1 MAAEITLYDI
11 STDPPTVTTLVAATA
26 AEIPAGAIVLYTD
39 GTGTPKAMTM
49 AQVKAF
55 VSPSPAGQLVAT
67 ATYAVGTY
75 PAQGSPN
82 RIFPPWVLDSD
93 APTGVTLET
102 PGSFTNAR
110 LVLGVPTRLADRQF
124 GWLFTCKLDGT
135 VFGEQTGLLALTLFG
150 TRVDIMRVSIPSTE
164 YMSTN
169 EDSDI
174 RVAADID
181 ASTGRQRLLLEN
193 HTNPIVIAADDPVIT
208 FEVRLLSG

>member
-1 MAAEITLYDI
+1 MAIQILDF
-11 STDPPTVTTLVAATA
+11 STDPPGESTA
-26 AEIPAGAIVLYTD
+26 AEGTALQIPDGSIVLYPD
-39 GTGTPKAMTM
+39 GTGDPVEITIAQLM
-49 AQVKAF
+49 AEI
-55 VSPSPAGQLVAT
+55 SPSPAGQLIAT

-110 LVLGVPTRLADRQF
+110 LVLGIPTRLADRQF

-135 VFGEQTGLLALTLFG
+135 VFGEQTGSLALTLFG

-174 RVAADID
+174 RVAVDID
-181 ASTGRQRLLLEN
+181 ASTYLYC
-193 HTNPIVIAADDPVIT
+193 
-208 FEVRLLSG
+208 S